1 MKTIPIEGELRE
13 RLGKGGARSL
23 RRDGRIPAVLYGQ
36 GKSFNLTVD
45 RKQFV
50 RAMQEAH
57 GENVIFDVRVP
68 GESAPLKSIAREIQH
83 DPVSRAAVHVD
94 FQHIDLTAKI
104 HVSVAIRLV
113 GEPDGVK
120 NFGGILERPARE
132 VEILCLPADIP
143 ASIDVD
149 VSRMLIGDTLHVSD
163 IVAGKFEFQ
172 GDPAKVVAHVAAP
185 TVEKEPVAEVAVAGV
200 TPEGEAAAP
209 VEGAPEAEAKDEEE
223 QDKREKKEKKEKK

>member
-36 GKSFNLTVD
+36 GKSFHLTVD
-45 RKQFV
+45 RRQFV

-83 DPVSRAAVHVD
+83 DPVTRSAVHVD
-94 FQHIDLTAKI
+94 FQHIDLSTKI
-104 HVSVAIRLV
+104 HVKVAIHLV
-113 GEPDGVK
+113 GEPEGVK
-120 NFGGILERPARE
+120 NFGGILERPSRE

-149 VSRMLIGDTLHVSD
+149 VSRMMVGDTLHVSD
-163 IVAGKFEFQ
+163 IVAGNFEFL
-172 GDPAKVVAHVAAP
+172 GDPSKVVAHVAAP
-185 TVEKEPVAEVAVAGV
+185 TVEKEPVAEAAVAGV
-200 TPEGEAAAP
+200 TPEGEAAEAA
-209 VEGAPEAEAKDEEE
+209 EAAEAPEGEEKAEDEG
-223 QDKREKKEKKEKK
+223 

>member
-13 RLGKGGARSL
+13 RLGKGGARTL

-36 GKSFNLTVD
+36 GKSFHLTVD

-50 RAMQEAH
+50 LAMQEAH
-57 GENVIFDVRVP
+57 GENVIFDVSVP
-68 GESAPLKSIAREIQH
+68 GESVRLKAIAREVQH

-94 FQHIDLTAKI
+94 FQHIDLAMKI

-163 IVAGKFEFQ
+163 IVAGNFEFL
-172 GDPAKVVAHVAAP
+172 GDPSKVVAHVAAP
-185 TVEKEPVAEVAVAGV
+185 TVEKEPVAEAAVAGV

-209 VEGAPEAEAKDEEE
+209 AEGAAETEGKAEEE
-223 QDKREKKEKKEKK
+223 KEKKEKEKK